1 MTFSLI
7 SELIRQFIRVYDLE
21 LSGGDHDDTHLLP
34 ERLATCRQV
43 HPDETSDIGT
53 CRTKHVCA
61 DVVTNQG
68 VRQLVSDSYQDDTY
82 MFNTLVLAA
91 FSRRYTS
98 KISCVIQLLVS
109 RPIRFPVGRS
119 H

>member
-21 LSGGDHDDTHLLP
+21 LSGGDHGDTHLLP

-43 HPDETSDIGT
+43 HPDETSDIGTCT

-68 VRQLVSDSYQDDTY
+68 VRQLVSDSYQDYTY
-82 MFNTLVLAA
+82 MFSTLVLAA
-91 FSRRYTS
+91 FSRRYTVFVIYCAS
-98 KISCVIQLLVS
+98 KLHAFQWISDAQ
-109 RPIRFPVGRS
+109 
-119 H
+119 